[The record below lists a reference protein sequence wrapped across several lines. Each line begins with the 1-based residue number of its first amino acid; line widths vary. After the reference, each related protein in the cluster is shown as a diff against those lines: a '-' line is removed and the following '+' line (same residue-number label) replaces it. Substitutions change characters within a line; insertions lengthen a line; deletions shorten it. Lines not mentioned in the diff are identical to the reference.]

1 MSGEN
6 EFPAILYNWLGS
18 EDYISLGLLLLAT
31 AASYVVVRFVLG
43 RLLKKATKL
52 TETKWDDILVSRG
65 VFGQLAYL
73 APALVL
79 YLGIDQYPGIADV
92 VRRIISAYVAI
103 NAVIILNRL
112 LSAGQDI
119 YQLSAV
125 SEKRPIKA
133 FVQLAKLVFW
143 IIGMVVVVSALLD
156 KSPWGILTGIGALAA
171 VLILV
176 FRDTILSF
184 VANIQIHTGDIVR
197 KGDWIEMPE
206 CGADGDVI
214 EIALHTVKVRNFDK
228 TIVTIPTHK
237 LIDGSFKNWRG
248 MQDTGGRRIKRSLLI
263 DQTSVRF
270 CDDGMMARLHRI
282 RLLKPYLN
290 AREMEIE
297 SANAGL
303 ADSGDNQ
310 LPVNRRTLT
319 NFGTFRAYVK
329 AYLDENAN
337 VRDDLTVMVRQLA
350 PTSEG
355 LPLEIYSFSNDTD
368 WVAYEGIQADIF
380 DHLLA
385 SLPDFDLRV
394 FQTPTGRDLQMLQS
408 RVNSTSDA
416 NDDAGGKSGQ
426 AAAN

>member
-1 MSGEN
+1 MSSES
-6 EFPAILYNWLGS
+6 EFSSIFSDIFGS
-18 EDYISLGLLLLAT
+18 ENYLSLGFLLVAV
-31 AASYVVVRFVLG
+31 AVSYVVARFILG
-43 RLLKKATKL
+43 RVLNKATKL
-52 TETKWDDILVSRG
+52 TETKWDDTLADWG

-79 YLGIDQYPGIADV
+79 YLGIDQYPAIADV

-103 NAVIILNRL
+103 NVVIILNRL

-119 YQLSAV
+119 YMLSPVA
-125 SEKRPIKA
+125 EKRPIKA

-143 IIGMVVVVSALLD
+143 VIGMVVVVSALLD

-184 VANIQIHTGDIVR
+184 IANIQIHTGDLVR
-197 KGDWIEMPE
+197 EGDWIEVPE

-214 EIALHTVKVRNFDK
+214 EIGLHTVKVRNFDK

-237 LIDGSFKNWRG
+237 LIAESFKNWRG
-248 MQDTGGRRIKRSLLI
+248 MQDAGGRRIKRSLLI

-290 AREMEIE
+290 SKQIEIN

-310 LPVNRRTLT
+310 LSVNRRSLT
-319 NFGTFRAYVK
+319 NFGSFRAYVK
-329 AYLDENAN
+329 AYLDKNAK
-337 VRDDLTVMVRQLA
+337 VRADLTVMVRQLP

-385 SLPDFDLRV
+385 SLSDFDLRV

-408 RVNSTSDA
+408 RANTTGDA
-416 NDDAGGKSGQ
+416 SEDFG
-426 AAAN
+426 

>member
-18 EDYISLGLLLLAT
+18 EDYLSLGLLLLAA

-52 TETKWDDILVSRG
+52 TETKWDDILANRG
-65 VFGQLAYL
+65 VFGHLAYL

-79 YLGIDQYPGIADV
+79 YLGIDQYPDIADV

-103 NAVIILNRL
+103 NVVVILNRL
-112 LSAGQDI
+112 LSAGEDI
-119 YQLSAV
+119 YLLSPV

-143 IIGMVVVVSALLD
+143 VIGMVVVVSALLD

-197 KGDWIEMPE
+197 EGDWIEMPE

-270 CDDGMMARLHRI
+270 CDDGMMERLHRI
-282 RLLKPYLN
+282 RLLKPYLK
-290 AREMEIE
+290 AKQMEIE

-303 ADSGDNQ
+303 ADSGENQ
-310 LPVNRRTLT
+310 LPVNRRSLT

-329 AYLDENAN
+329 AYLDENTK
-337 VRDDLTVMVRQLA
+337 VRADLTVMVRQLA

-394 FQTPTGRDLQMLQS
+394 FQIPTGRDLQMLQS

>member
-6 EFPAILYNWLGS
+6 EFPSILYNWLGS
-18 EDYISLGLLLLAT
+18 EDYLSLGLLLLA
-31 AASYVVVRFVLG
+31 AAVSYVVVRFILG

-103 NAVIILNRL
+103 NVVIILNRL

-119 YQLSAV
+119 YLLSAV

-143 IIGMVVVVSALLD
+143 VIGMVVVVSALLD

-282 RLLKPYLN
+282 RLLKPYLK
-290 AREMEIE
+290 AKQMEIE
-297 SANAGL
+297 SANTGL

-310 LPVNRRTLT
+310 LPVNRRSLT

-329 AYLDENAN
+329 AYLDENTK
-337 VRDDLTVMVRQLA
+337 VRADLTVMVRQLA

-368 WVAYEGIQADIF
+368 WVTYEGIQADIF

-385 SLPDFDLRV
+385 ALPDFDLRV
-394 FQTPTGRDLQMLQS
+394 FQTPTGRDLQMLQR
-408 RVNSTSDA
+408 RVNAPNDA
-416 NDDAGGKSGQ
+416 NDDAGGNSGQ